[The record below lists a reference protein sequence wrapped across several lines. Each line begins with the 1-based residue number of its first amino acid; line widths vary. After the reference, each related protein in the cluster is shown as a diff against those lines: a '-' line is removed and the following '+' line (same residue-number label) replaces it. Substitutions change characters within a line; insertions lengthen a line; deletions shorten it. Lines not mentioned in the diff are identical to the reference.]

1 MSRPDGTEAAA
12 LRLEREEVQAF
23 LTEQRGADESRVP
36 EDIITA
42 SRVYLSDLEQQITI
56 LNDRSIAQSNQS
68 ALDIDAEFLLE
79 AQRQE
84 RRALQDR
91 QFALRLGS
99 VSEEFLDARS
109 DGSSS
114 SGSLHSASMAASAP
128 SMPTI
133 AIPTKVSNAT
143 KRKRCVLQP
152 SVNIRSSSIEVDENP
167 HGSKRTKLSGTEI
180 GEREPD
186 IQQECVACGDD
197 GLDEA
202 FISVLCRHRF
212 CKPCLAQYTE
222 SALQPGAT
230 FPPQCCG
237 LPVTF
242 GMVQKHLSPELAA
255 RYGEKQRQI
264 FSRCSLLCARRGCCV
279 EIPENNIT
287 GNQGHC
293 LACNGNT
300 CRACRK
306 AGHGD
311 RPCSIDPEREAI
323 LQLAKKEG
331 WQTCY
336 RCNNM
341 VELNLGCFHM
351 R

>member
-1 MSRPDGTEAAA
+1 MSLLDNTEATV
-12 LRLEREEVQAF
+12 LRIERAEVQAF
-23 LTEQRGADESRVP
+23 LIQQRNADNARESR
-36 EDIITA
+36 DTIIA
-42 SRVYLSDLEQQITI
+42 STVYLEALEERMAI
-56 LNDRSIAQSNQS
+56 LDDRSIAQSNQR
-68 ALDIDAEFLLE
+68 ALASDSQLITE
-79 AQRQE
+79 ALRQE
-84 RRALQDR
+84 GRALEDR
-91 QFALRLGS
+91 QLALRLS
-99 VSEEFLDARS
+99 RMSEESTDACS
-109 DGSSS
+109 DSSS
-114 SGSLHSASMAASAP
+114 SCGSPNRASVAASAP
-128 SMPTI
+128 S
-133 AIPTKVSNAT
+133 IPTNATRTNASGAT
-143 KRKRCVLQP
+143 KRKRYISQP
-152 SVNIRSSSIEVDENP
+152 TVRIRSSSTEIDGNP
-167 HGSKRTKLSGTEI
+167 HGSKRVKIKETESGETEST
-180 GEREPD
+180 
-186 IQQECVACGDD
+186 IQRECVACGDD

-242 GMVQKHLSPELAA
+242 GMVQKHLSPELAM

-264 FSRCSLLCARRGCCV
+264 FSNCSLLCARRGCCV

-287 GNQGHC
+287 GNKGHC
-293 LACNGNT
+293 LACTGNT
-300 CRACRK
+300 CKACRK
-306 AGHGD
+306 VWHGD

-331 WQTCY
+331 WQSCY
-336 RCNNM
+336 RCKNM